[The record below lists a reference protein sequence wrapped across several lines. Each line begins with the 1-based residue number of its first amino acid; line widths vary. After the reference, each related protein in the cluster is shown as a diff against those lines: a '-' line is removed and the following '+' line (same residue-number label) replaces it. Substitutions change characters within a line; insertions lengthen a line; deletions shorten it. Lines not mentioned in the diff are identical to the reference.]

1 MNLFLAI
8 IVGTIIFEYVLSFVS
23 RQLNLKSLTTNL
35 PDKFVGFY
43 DEEKY
48 AKSQNYTR
56 ANSSF
61 GRISS
66 TFNFILILV
75 VIFLGLFDTLD
86 QYARS
91 FGYSPLITGLIFFG
105 IITIIQDI
113 LSTPFSLYSTFII
126 EEEYGFNKSTAK
138 IYVMDKLKSYLLL
151 LLLGVPLIS
160 AILYFFESLENAW
173 LYAWGLMSLLSVVMP
188 KIYTQFIAPMF
199 NKFTPLEGG
208 ELRDMI
214 EDYSKKVDFPLT
226 EVYVVDGSKRSAHS
240 NAYFTGFGKN
250 KRIVLFDTLM
260 DNHTN
265 EEILAILAHEVGH
278 YKKKHIIKGM
288 ITSILHSGIML
299 YILGLFIKMPELH
312 SAMGMSAEQPSVYAG
327 LIFFSLLYAP
337 IELVLSI
344 MFNMLSRKHEFEADE
359 YSAQTLKNTSHMISG
374 LKNLTVK
381 NLGNLTPHPLPV
393 FLSYS
398 HPPVLDRISALERIK
413 FS

>member
-35 PDKFVGFY
+35 PQEFVGFY

-56 ANSSF
+56 ANASF

-66 TFNFILILV
+66 TFNFLLILI

>member
-1 MNLFLAI
+1 MNIFLGI
-8 IVGTIIFEYVLSFVS
+8 IVGTIIFEYILSFVS
-23 RQLNLKSLTTNL
+23 RQLNLKSLTTTL
-35 PDKFVGFY
+35 PDEFVGFY

-48 AKSQNYTR
+48 EKSQNYTR
-56 ANSSF
+56 ANSKF

-66 TFNFILILV
+66 TFNFIVILS
-75 VIFLGLFDTLD
+75 VIYFGLFNTLD
-86 QYARS
+86 QYVRS
-91 FGYSPLITGLIFFG
+91 FGYLPLITGLIFFG

-113 LSTPFSLYSTFII
+113 MSTPFSLYSTFII
-126 EEEYGFNKSTAK
+126 EDKFGFNKSTPK
-138 IYVMDKLKSYLLL
+138 IYILDKLKSYALLL
-151 LLLGVPLIS
+151 ILGVPLIS
-160 AILYFFESLENAW
+160 IILYFFDTLDNAW
-173 LYAWGLMSLLSVVMP
+173 LYAWGLLSLLSVIMP

-199 NKFTPLEGG
+199 NKFTPLESG
-208 ELRDMI
+208 ELRDAI
-214 EDYSKKVDFPLT
+214 ENYSKEVDFPLT

-312 SAMGMSAEQPSVYAG
+312 AAFGMTSVNPSVYAG

-337 IELVLSI
+337 IELILSI
-344 MFNMLSRKHEFEADE
+344 FLNIISRKHEFEADE
-359 YSAQTLKNTSHMISG
+359 YSAMTLKNTSHMILG
-374 LKNLTVK
+374 LKNLTVQ

-398 HPPVLDRISALERIK
+398 HPPVLDRIRALNK
-413 FS
+413 VDF

>member
-1 MNLFLAI
+1 MNIFLAI

-35 PDKFVGFY
+35 PDEFSGFY

-66 TFNFILILV
+66 TFNFILILA

-86 QYARS
+86 QYVRS
-91 FGYSPLITGLIFFG
+91 FGYSPLITGLMFFG

-138 IYVMDKLKSYLLL
+138 IYIMDKLKSYLLL

-173 LYAWGLMSLLSVVMP
+173 LYAWGLMALLSVVMP
-188 KIYTQFIAPMF
+188 KIFTQFIAPMF
-199 NKFTPLEGG
+199 NKFTPLEDG

-214 EDYSKKVDFPLT
+214 EEYSKKVDFPMT

-250 KRIVLFDTLM
+250 KRIVLYDTLM

-288 ITSILHSGIML
+288 ITSIIHSGVML
-299 YILGLFIKMPELH
+299 FILGLFIKMPELH
-312 SAMGMSAEQPSVYAG
+312 TAMGMSADRPSVYAG

-344 MFNMLSRKHEFEADE
+344 LFNILSRKHEFEADE
-359 YSAQTLKNTSHMISG
+359 YSALTLNNTSHMISG
-374 LKNLTVK
+374 LKTLTVK

-398 HPPVLDRISALERIK
+398 HPPVLERINALRK
-413 FS
+413 INV

>member
-1 MNLFLAI
+1 MNIFLAI

-35 PDKFVGFY
+35 PDEFIGFY

-66 TFNFILILV
+66 TFNFILILA

-86 QYARS
+86 QYVRS
-91 FGYSPLITGLIFFG
+91 FGYSPLITGLMFFG

-138 IYVMDKLKSYLLL
+138 IYIMDKLKSYLLL

-173 LYAWGLMSLLSVVMP
+173 LYAWGLMALLSVVMP
-188 KIYTQFIAPMF
+188 KIFTQFIAPMF
-199 NKFTPLEGG
+199 NKFTPLKDG

-214 EDYSKKVDFPLT
+214 EEYSKKVDFPMT

-250 KRIVLFDTLM
+250 KRIVLYDTLM

-288 ITSILHSGIML
+288 ITSIIHSGVML
-299 YILGLFIKMPELH
+299 FILGLFIKMPELH
-312 SAMGMSAEQPSVYAG
+312 TAMGMSADRPSVYAG

-344 MFNMLSRKHEFEADE
+344 LFNILSRKHEFEADE
-359 YSAQTLKNTSHMISG
+359 YSALTLNNTSHMISG
-374 LKNLTVK
+374 LKTLTVK

-398 HPPVLDRISALERIK
+398 HPPVLERINALRK
-413 FS
+413 INV

>member
-23 RQLNLKSLTTNL
+23 RQLNLQSLTTNL
-35 PDKFVGFY
+35 PDQFIGFY

-66 TFNFILILV
+66 TFNFILILA

-126 EEEYGFNKSTAK
+126 EEEYGFNKSTPK

-173 LYAWGLMSLLSVVMP
+173 LYAWGLMALLSVVMP

-199 NKFTPLEGG
+199 NKFMPLEDG
-208 ELRDMI
+208 ELRDLI
-214 EDYSKKVDFPLT
+214 ENYSKEVDFPLT

-260 DNHTN
+260 EDHTN

-288 ITSILHSGIML
+288 FTSIIHSGIML

-312 SAMGMSAEQPSVYAG
+312 TAMGMSAEQPSVYAG

>member
-8 IVGTIIFEYVLSFVS
+8 IVGTIIFEYVLSFIS
-23 RQLNLKSLTTNL
+23 RQLNLKSLTSSL
-35 PDKFVGFY
+35 PEEFVGFY

-56 ANSSF
+56 TNSSF

-66 TFNFILILV
+66 TFNFILILA
-75 VIFLGLFDTLD
+75 VIFFGLFDTLD

-113 LSTPFSLYSTFII
+113 LSTPFNLYSTFVI
-126 EEEYGFNKSTAK
+126 EEEYGFNKSTPK

-151 LLLGVPLIS
+151 LLLGIPLIS

-173 LYAWGLMSLLSVVMP
+173 LYSWGLMALLSVVMP

-199 NKFTPLEGG
+199 NKFTPLEDG

-214 EDYSKKVDFPLT
+214 EEYSKKVDFPLT

-288 ITSILHSGIML
+288 ITSVLHSGIML
-299 YILGLFIKMPELH
+299 FILGLFVKMPELH
-312 SAMGMSAEQPSVYAG
+312 TAMGMSANEPSVYAG

-337 IELVLSI
+337 IELILSI
-344 MFNMLSRKHEFEADE
+344 LFNILSRKHEFEADE
-359 YSAQTLKNTSHMISG
+359 YSAITLQNTSHMISG
-374 LKNLTVK
+374 LKNLTVQ

-398 HPPVLDRISALERIK
+398 HPPILDRIKRLQNIEV
-413 FS
+413 

>member
-8 IVGTIIFEYVLSFVS
+8 IVGTIIFEYVLSFIS

-35 PDKFVGFY
+35 PDQFVGFY

-66 TFNFILILV
+66 TFNFILILA

-173 LYAWGLMSLLSVVMP
+173 LYAWGLMALLSVVMP

-199 NKFTPLEGG
+199 NKFTPLEDG
-208 ELRDMI
+208 ELRDLI
-214 EDYSKKVDFPLT
+214 ENYSKEVDFPLT

-260 DNHTN
+260 EDHTN

-288 ITSILHSGIML
+288 FTSIIHSGIML

-312 SAMGMSAEQPSVYAG
+312 TAMGMSAEQPSVYAG

-359 YSAQTLKNTSHMISG
+359 YSAQTLKNTSNMISG

-398 HPPVLDRISALERIK
+398 HPPVLDRINALERIK

>member
-35 PDKFVGFY
+35 PQEFVGFY

-56 ANSSF
+56 ANASF

-66 TFNFILILV
+66 TFNFLLILI

-86 QYARS
+86 QYACS

>member
-35 PDKFVGFY
+35 PDQFVGFY

-66 TFNFILILV
+66 TFNFILILA
-75 VIFLGLFDTLD
+75 VILLGLFDTLD

>member
-1 MNLFLAI
+1 MNIFLAI

-35 PDKFVGFY
+35 PDEFIGFY

-66 TFNFILILV
+66 TFNFILILA

-86 QYARS
+86 QYVRS
-91 FGYSPLITGLIFFG
+91 FGYSPLITGLMFFG

-138 IYVMDKLKSYLLL
+138 IYIMDKLKSYLLL

-173 LYAWGLMSLLSVVMP
+173 LYAWGLMALLSVVMP
-188 KIYTQFIAPMF
+188 KIFTQFIAPMF
-199 NKFTPLEGG
+199 NKFTPLEDG

-214 EDYSKKVDFPLT
+214 EEYSKKVDFPMT

-288 ITSILHSGIML
+288 ITSIIHSGVML
-299 YILGLFIKMPELH
+299 FILGLFIKMPELH
-312 SAMGMSAEQPSVYAG
+312 TAMGMSADRPSVYAG

-344 MFNMLSRKHEFEADE
+344 LFNILSRKHEFEADE
-359 YSAQTLKNTSHMISG
+359 YSALTLNNTSHMISG
-374 LKNLTVK
+374 LKTLTVK

-398 HPPVLDRISALERIK
+398 HPPVLERINALRK
-413 FS
+413 INV

>member
-1 MNLFLAI
+1 MNLFLTI
-8 IVGTIIFEYVLSFVS
+8 IVGTIIFEYILSFVS
-23 RQLNLKSLTTNL
+23 RQLNLKSLTTTL
-35 PDKFVGFY
+35 PDEFVGFY

-48 AKSQNYTR
+48 EKSQNYTR
-56 ANSSF
+56 ANSRF

-66 TFNFILILV
+66 TFNFIVILS
-75 VIFLGLFDTLD
+75 VIYFGLFNSLD
-86 QYARS
+86 QYAQS

-113 LSTPFSLYSTFII
+113 MSTPFSLYSTFII
-126 EEEYGFNKSTAK
+126 EDKFGFNKSTPK
-138 IYVMDKLKSYLLL
+138 IYILDKLKSYALLL
-151 LLLGVPLIS
+151 ILGVPLIS
-160 AILYFFESLENAW
+160 IILYFFETLDNAW
-173 LYAWGLMSLLSVVMP
+173 LYAWGLMSLLSVIMP

-199 NKFTPLEGG
+199 NKFTPLESGP
-208 ELRDMI
+208 LRDAI
-214 EDYSKKVDFPLT
+214 EGYSKEVDFPLT

-312 SAMGMSAEQPSVYAG
+312 AAFGMVSIHPSVYAG
-327 LIFFSLLYAP
+327 LVFFSLLYAP
-337 IELVLSI
+337 IELILSI
-344 MFNMLSRKHEFEADE
+344 FLNILSRKYEFEADE
-359 YSAQTLKNTSHMISG
+359 YSAMTLKNTSHMISG
-374 LKNLTVK
+374 LKNHTVQ
-381 NLGNLTPHPLPV
+381 NLGNLTPHPFPV

-398 HPPVLDRISALERIK
+398 HPPVLDRIRALNKLE
-413 FS
+413 F

>member
-35 PDKFVGFY
+35 PEEFVGFY

-56 ANSSF
+56 ANASF

-66 TFNFILILV
+66 TFNFLLILI

-105 IITIIQDI
+105 IITIIQDV

-126 EEEYGFNKSTAK
+126 EEEYGFNKSTPK